1 MFRKILK
8 WLGWLL
14 LALLAVIAIYWEM
27 HPRAVSN
34 MVRVMG
40 KPVTQVSQFTP
51 AETVKGCPGPAL
63 AAAPQGTLPAATFAA
78 MQDWSNKHGGVGLV
92 VLVNG
97 QLAGEAYADE
107 VTADTRTQ
115 SNSMHKSVVAMLMG
129 AALADGIVQSADDP
143 VGKYIPAFK
152 DDPRGTITLRQ
163 LLSMTSGLKNP
174 SMAKMESPAV
184 EIMLGNASA
193 AALSLPIET
202 RPGIFNYNNANLQ
215 LAGTALANAVQRA
228 GKGRYAD
235 YLSQKVW
242 CPLGNRDGQLWL
254 EFEGG
259 QPRYFAYLNAS
270 LRDWARVGELLRRG
284 GEWNGQQLIPAGWIA
299 AITAPSPANPNYGM
313 GIWRGSPW
321 LRERHY
327 SKEVSMTVPQREA
340 FLADDV
346 VYFDGFGGQRVYVV
360 PSAGMVIV
368 RAGEPVKDW
377 DESALV
383 NLALKG
389 LAPPAAK

>member
-1 MFRKILK
+1 MFRKTLK
-8 WLGWLL
+8 WLGFLL
-14 LALLAVIAIYWEM
+14 LALLAIVVIYLAV
-27 HPRAVSN
+27 HARAVNN

-40 KPVTQVSQFTP
+40 KPITDVSVFTP
-51 AETVKGCPGPAL
+51 AEAVKGCPGPAL
-63 AAAPQGTLPAATFAA
+63 AAAPEGTLPAATFTA
-78 MQDWSNKHGGVGLV
+78 MQDWSKKHGGVGLV

-97 QLAGEAYADE
+97 QLAGEAYARGM
-107 VTADTRTQ
+107 TAQSRTQ

-129 AALADGIVQSADDP
+129 AALADGIVKSADDP
-143 VGKYIPAFK
+143 VGNYIPALK
-152 DDPRGTITLRQ
+152 DDPRGKITLRQ
-163 LLSMTSGLKNP
+163 LLSMSSGLKNP
-174 SMAKMESPAV
+174 SMAKMESPAL
-184 EIMLGNASA
+184 ELMLGNVSA
-193 AALSLPIET
+193 GALSLPIET
-202 RPGIFNYNNANLQ
+202 EPGTFNYNNANLQ

-254 EFEGG
+254 EFADG

-270 LRDWARVGELLRRG
+270 LQDWARVGELLRRG
-284 GEWNGQQLIPAGWIA
+284 GEWNGQQLIPTDWIA
-299 AITAPSPANPNYGM
+299 AITAPSAGNANYGM
-313 GIWRGSPW
+313 GIWRGSPY
-321 LRERHY
+321 LPKRRY
-327 SKEVSMTVPQREA
+327 SKEVAMTVPQREA

-360 PSAGMVIV
+360 PSAGLVIV

-383 NLALKG
+383 NLALRG
-389 LAPPAAK
+389 LER